1 MTSIH
6 VGLLRNFLFAEY
18 LDRCYALCDCLWRVM
33 HAAVQK
39 WHIWSKVAPDCL
51 MGVWTLTSERIVYSM
66 PRVISHRLDKL

>member
-1 MTSIH
+1 
-6 VGLLRNFLFAEY
+6 
-18 LDRCYALCDCLWRVM
+18 M